1 MTSLRGKSLSAVA
14 RDIAEGYI
22 IVNPLFLK
30 PLDVE
35 SLKGL
40 FEQLMKVQSEVRA
53 DKFPFNDV
61 QAIRRRNMRLQR
73 LHSSLMIIRNFVKER
88 KIRGFI

>member
-1 MTSLRGKSLSAVA
+1 LTSLRGKSLNAVS

-40 FEQLMKVQSEVRA
+40 FEQLKKVQMEVRA

-61 QAIRRRNMRLQR
+61 QAIRKRNMRLQR

-88 KIRGFI
+88 RIQGFV

>member
-14 RDIAEGYI
+14 RDIAEGYV

-40 FEQLMKVQSEVRA
+40 FEQLKKVQTEVRA

-88 KIRGFI
+88 RIHGFV